1 MWARV
6 HSLRFYNVRESL
18 LADGQLDNV
27 TEYAS
32 AFRHHSAPRRPTT
45 RQRHTTARPE
55 RRVLPLSG
63 VMGKLS
69 ELITAD
75 ELDTHTHPLNPPHTP
90 TLTHTLTLSRPSDD
104 FSTAVGGARSSR
116 SNHPFAPF
124 PSPCPSP
131 RFNRDG
137 RVCVYTYYTHILY
150 IYIYIL
156 YIILWARVIYL

>member
-1 MWARV
+1 MCARA

-32 AFRHHSAPRRPTT
+32 AFRHHPTPRQPTT
-45 RQRHTTARPE
+45 RHRHTTARPE

-75 ELDTHTHPLNPPHTP
+75 ELDTHTLSPG
-90 TLTHTLTLSRPSDD
+90 LTHPHSPTHTHTRAR
-104 FSTAVGGARSSR
+104 TAVRRLFRRRRRRSFFTLEPPLRAVSL
-116 SNHPFAPF
+116 PVPLTTF
-124 PSPCPSP
+124 
-131 RFNRDG
+131 
-137 RVCVYTYYTHILY
+137 
-150 IYIYIL
+150 
-156 YIILWARVIYL
+156 